1 MIMFNFLKNK
11 LLNSLIINLIL
22 IFFAA
27 TNCGSAAN
35 QVNNDLPFQ
44 KTRNKIEQQIKEA
57 KNIPSISVAIA
68 KNGEIIWE
76 ESFGFSDVEK
86 SIKATPN
93 TMYHLGSLGK
103 VYTATAIMIL
113 KERGFINLDKPANE
127 YLGDAKLYAFEG
139 NADDATVRR
148 ILNHTSGLP
157 YFWTH
162 LYEEE
167 LDQRPIWDEV
177 ISQYGKIVSPPGD
190 RFIYSNLGFGI
201 LGHIIERLSGKPY
214 HEFMRNEVFEPLGLN
229 RTMIDP
235 GRPYNEIYLAQKYAP
250 EGRAPYSDHIC
261 KGGGTVFASAHD
273 LVRFG
278 MFHLKNHA
286 EDMQPILS
294 DQSIDDMQNSKSA
307 NTPYGIGWHSFNK
320 FRYKIVLHGGHV
332 LGSISSLRLIPSENI
347 AVAVVSNGEEADTP
361 KICDWLFAEL
371 LTRYNAFFKIR
382 EAFSGENQNV
392 PGRFSPPASLIGTW
406 RGSIKTY
413 MGDLSVQVMVKP
425 DGDMRM
431 KYVTEE
437 DSENEGVPPLEGQI
451 PRFANAVFHASFPLE
466 VPTSFTNRYSHSV
479 NFHLKLRGNI
489 LSGYI
494 SAEAWEPLKP
504 HFCVPFYMR
513 IERVDKQE

>member
-1 MIMFNFLKNK
+1 MIFFLKPILKN
-11 LLNSLIINLIL
+11 LIIILIL
-22 IFFAA
+22 YFFFFST
-27 TNCGSAAN
+27 TNCGSGN
-35 QVNNDLPFQ
+35 QATDDLPFPT
-44 KTRNKIEQQIKEA
+44 TRSKIEQHIKEA
-57 KNIPSISVAIA
+57 KKIPSISVAVA

-76 ESFGFSDVEK
+76 EAFGFADVEK
-86 SIKATPN
+86 QIEATPH

-113 KERGFINLDKPANE
+113 NERGLIDLDKPVND
-127 YLGDAKLYAFEG
+127 YLGESKIQAYEG
-139 NADDATVRR
+139 NVGDATVRR

-162 LYEEE
+162 LYEHE
-167 LDQRPIWDEV
+167 LDQRPSWDEV
-177 ISQYGKIVSPPGD
+177 IDHYGNVVSPPGE
-190 RFIYSNLGFGI
+190 RYIYSNLGMGI
-201 LGHIIERLSGKPY
+201 LGYVIERISGKPY
-214 HEFMRNEVFEPLGLN
+214 AEFMKTEIFDPLGLS
-229 RTMIDP
+229 RTHIDP
-235 GRPYNEIYLAQKYAP
+235 GRPYDEEYIAQKYAP
-250 EGRAPYSDHIC
+250 EGRVPYSDHIC

-294 DQSIDDMQNSKSA
+294 DQTLEDMQNSKSA

-320 FRYKIVLHGGHV
+320 FGYKIVLHGGHV
-332 LGSISSLRLIPSENI
+332 VGSISSLRLIPSENI

-361 KICDWLFAEL
+361 KICDWIFAEL

-382 EAFSGENQNV
+382 EAFSGDNKND
-392 PGRFSPPASLIGTW
+392 PGRFSPPASLIGIW

-413 MGDLSVQVMVKP
+413 EGDLSVQIIVKS
-425 DGDMRM
+425 DGDVRM
-431 KYVTEE
+431 KYLKEE
-437 DSENEGVPPLEGQI
+437 DSENEGVTPVEGQI
-451 PRFANAVFHASFPLE
+451 SRFANAVFHASFPLE
-466 VPTSFTNRYSHSV
+466 IPTPFTNRYRHSV

-494 SAEAWEPLKP
+494 SAEASEPLKP

-513 IERVDKQE
+513 IERVDKRE